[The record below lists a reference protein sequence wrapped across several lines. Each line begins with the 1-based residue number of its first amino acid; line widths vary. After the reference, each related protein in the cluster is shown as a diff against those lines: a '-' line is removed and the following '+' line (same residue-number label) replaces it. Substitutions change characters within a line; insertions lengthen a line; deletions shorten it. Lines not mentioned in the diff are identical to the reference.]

1 MCPGLILGLGSEFWT
16 QIWKVG
22 FIYFI
27 VTSFFFFPSQICSFF
42 WLSSVALC
50 EPLFLLFLYHP
61 SDFSLSPLPCI
72 STSYPFHSF
81 FSHFYLLLL
90 LLSFLFSS
98 SIYPSSAPPSP
109 GSPSS
114 VRSPSCTPPHL
125 LSPRAP
131 PLSHWHHTLLP
142 SPENHFKQPAPSKPT
157 VSQPGS
163 QWASQ
168 PAFCFDLKLLS
179 SQSQGCF
186 PLLIHIKDPLKLPKF
201 AF

>member
-50 EPLFLLFLYHP
+50 EPLFLLLLYHP

-81 FSHFYLLLL
+81 FPIFIYSFSYF
-90 LLSFLFSS
+90 LSFSPLP
-98 SIYPSSAPPSP
+98 SIHPP
-109 GSPSS
+109 
-114 VRSPSCTPPHL
+114 L
-125 LSPRAP
+125 LPARVPRALYGRHHAP
-131 PLSHWHHTLLP
+131 PLTSSLPERLPCPTDTTRCSHPPKTTSNSQRHQ
-142 SPENHFKQPAPSKPT
+142 SPQS
-157 VSQPGS
+157 VSQAASEP
-163 QWASQ
+163 ASQ
-168 PAFCFDLKLLS
+168 PSAS
-179 SQSQGCF
+179 T
-186 PLLIHIKDPLKLPKF
+186 
-201 AF
+201 

>member
-81 FSHFYLLLL
+81 FPPFLSTPSPTFFPFLLFH
-90 LLSFLFSS
+90 LSILRSS
-98 SIYPSSAPPSP
+98 QPGFPELCTVAIMHPPSP
-109 GSPSS
+109 
-114 VRSPSCTPPHL
+114 
-125 LSPRAP
+125 
-131 PLSHWHHTLLP
+131 PLSQSA
-142 SPENHFKQPAPSKPT
+142 SPVPLTPHAAPIPRKPLQTASAIKAHSQSARQP
-157 VSQPGS
+157 VSQP
-163 QWASQ
+163 ASLLLR
-168 PAFCFDLKLLS
+168 LKITVVPVARLLS
-179 SQSQGCF
+179 SSDTHQRSS
-186 PLLIHIKDPLKLPKF
+186 
-201 AF
+201 